1 MSQTT
6 QNQQWPMV
14 AELYPQLR
22 RHVETYSQMYRG
34 ERWYVF
40 RDGVSGRHVRFN
52 AGAYELIGRLDGE
65 RSVQEIWE
73 LLQASQGDNAL
84 TQDEV
89 IQILTQLFAID
100 ALRSGLPADAKAL
113 FKRFQQEQRLRRQRA
128 IMNPLSIR
136 VPLFDPD
143 KLLNRLS
150 SWVTPFLSISGLVIW
165 LLVVG
170 MASLL
175 ALINFPQLVAAVD
188 KEPGLFR
195 TNTNGLWLVR

>member
-22 RHVETYSQMYRG
+22 RHLETYSQMYRG

-113 FKRFQQEQRLRRQRA
+113 FKRAPKRTAAGGFSRIMFATSRA
-128 IMNPLSIR
+128 
-136 VPLFDPD
+136 
-143 KLLNRLS
+143 
-150 SWVTPFLSISGLVIW
+150 LVISSSGS
-165 LLVVG
+165 V
-170 MASLL
+170 
-175 ALINFPQLVAAVD
+175 
-188 KEPGLFR
+188 
-195 TNTNGLWLVR
+195 T